1 MIYKNLSK
9 AQREDIR
16 HVVIR
21 WFRLDSG
28 ERGTKMEHDTI
39 EEWAKLI
46 FDTDDIRY
54 IPNRWVT
61 KNDKDDP
68 VKCANM
74 KMYDFISLNS
84 HYSHV
89 RDFCN
94 VLGVTN
100 LYDIGCQTINQSFLF
115 ADKYSKISYT
125 GITDGSFDLIDFQN
139 SDIEEGYYNI
149 INARH
154 TPPEFFGGR
163 IRYINAHYPDDCD
176 LEVSPNNIAV
186 ALHSFTMISTEDEV
200 IKTAN
205 ALVRDFERVMF
216 DINPYKP
223 NLVECWKTQDWGDFK
238 FYPVA
243 ANCFFGTKFPDDIPK
258 LEAMYVHKDGMFE
271 TGVTAPLQLGLNAN
285 ETLFDRYTKW

>member
-1 MIYKNLSK
+1 MIYKNLTK
-9 AQREDIR
+9 AQIDELRPQ
-16 HVVIR
+16 VIR

-28 ERGTKMEHDTI
+28 ERGTKMGHDTI

-46 FDTDDIRY
+46 FGTDDIKFV
-54 IPNRWVT
+54 PNRWVS
-61 KNDKDDP
+61 KNDKDAP
-68 VKCANM
+68 VKCAKM
-74 KMYDFISLNS
+74 KMYDFISVNS
-84 HYSHV
+84 SYSHV

-100 LYDIGCQTINQSFLF
+100 LYDIGCQSINQSFLF

-149 INARH
+149 ITSRQ
-154 TPPEFFGGR
+154 TPPAFYNGK
-163 IRYINAHYPDDCD
+163 IRYISGHYPTDCD

-186 ALHSFTMISTEDEV
+186 ALHSFTMISTEDE
-200 IKTAN
+200 IIETAN

-216 DINPYKP
+216 DIHSHKP
-223 NLVECWKTQDWGDFK
+223 NLAECWKKQDWGDFK

-243 ANCFFGTKFPDDIPK
+243 KNCFFGTKFPEDIPK
-258 LEAMYVHKDGMFE
+258 LEAMYVHENGMFA
-271 TGVTAPLQLGLNAN
+271 TGVTAPVQLGFEFSNSPF
-285 ETLFDRYTKW
+285 EDYTEW